1 MKNVLQILV
10 VTLISFTAFSQT
22 ARVNIIHNSADA
34 AAEQVDVYL
43 DANLTLDDFTFRTET
58 GFIDFP
64 AGVEVIIGVAPP
76 TSTGPGDIIASFPVT
91 LMDGE
96 TYVVVA
102 DGIVS
107 PTGYDPPQPFGLQV
121 YVMGR
126 EAATSGTNTDV
137 LVHHGSTDAPTVDV
151 VETGVGAGTIV
162 DDISYT
168 EFQGYLELPT
178 ADYVLEIRDETG
190 SVGVAAFA
198 APLATLNL
206 DGAALV
212 VLASGFLNPAN
223 NSNGPAF
230 GLWVSTGVAG
240 NLVELP
246 SAPLGVN
253 DFDTTTFSLYPNP
266 TSNQLNLVVEGI
278 ELANFYVSITDMLG
292 RTVVNNVVTS
302 NNTIDVSALQTGV
315 YQLSVLDG
323 PATLVSTKF
332 IKT

>member
-1 MKNVLQILV
+1 MKNVLQILAV
-10 VTLISFTAFSQT
+10 ALISVTSFSQT

-43 DANLTLDDFTFRTET
+43 DAALTLDDFTFRTET

-121 YVMGR
+121 YAMGR
-126 EAATSGTNTDV
+126 EAATNGTNTDV
-137 LVHHGSTDAPTVDV
+137 LVHHGATDAPTVDV

-190 SVGVAAFA
+190 TVGVAAFA

-212 VLASGFLNPAN
+212 VLASGFLNPSN

-230 GLWVSTGVAG
+230 GLWVSTGTQG
-240 NLVELP
+240 GLVELP
-246 SAPLGVN
+246 AAALGVN

-266 TSNQLNLVVEGI
+266 TAGQLNVSLEGT
-278 ELANFYVSITDMLG
+278 ELANFNVTITDMLG
-292 RTVVNNVVTS
+292 RTVVTNMAVT
-302 NNTIDVSALQTGV
+302 NNTIDVSSLQTGV
-315 YQLSVLDG
+315 YQISIMDGATTLD
-323 PATLVSTKF
+323 SKKF
-332 IKT
+332 IKK